1 MTNLFGTYECKIDA
15 KGRLLLPAQLKKQL
29 APFLAD
35 GFVLKRSVFE
45 QCLELYTMQEWST
58 VMSKIN
64 GLNRFNKKNTK
75 FIRRFTAGVKSIELD
90 GSGRMLIAKE
100 LVSFAGIE
108 KELVL
113 TVTVNNIIE
122 IWDKDSYEQAIND
135 PEEDFGDLAEE
146 VMGDDIAG
154 LLG

>member
-29 APFLAD
+29 APYLGD

-45 QCLELYTMQEWST
+45 QCLELYTMAEWNA
-58 VMSKIN
+58 VMSK
-64 GLNRFNKKNTK
+64 LNKKNRFQRK
-75 FIRRFTAGVKSIELD
+75 VASFIRQFTAGVKSIELD
-90 GSGRMLIAKE
+90 GTGRMLITKD

-108 KELVL
+108 KEVVL

-122 IWDKDSYEQAIND
+122 VWDKDRYESVINN

-146 VMGDDIAG
+146 VMGDFEE
-154 LLG
+154 LLQ